1 MHKILLTLLFIFST
15 ITVYA
20 GHTHSFTTEVVE
32 KVKQA
37 TVFISITSPNNNT
50 IDNPEGVGLCSGF
63 IINDKGYIVTNY
75 HCVHKATKLILVFY
89 DEDDWNVYNIEIIGT
104 DPIADL
110 AVIHIPK
117 RKKQLPYLNWSTEE
131 LKDGTH
137 VMAVG
142 HPFGMV
148 WSVTTGVIS
157 NTNRILRSPYVR
169 MLQTD
174 VVLNRG
180 NSGGP
185 LTDSEGNVVGVNTML
200 VNPDP
205 KDKKFIGMSLSI
217 RNDDAKMIVDEL
229 VQGKEFI
236 RPILGLRLFDLT
248 PMNREVVMKLDDVI
262 ESGIDIPNTFGAL
275 VVPSDDLPENIE
287 KLDTIVG
294 LNGKAINRQA
304 DIVEVIRTKKVEDK
318 VNLIVI
324 RDKVYKNVEITLKRL
339 EIDPAVLYDKIKP
352 KEKETKPKIE
362 PPIVEEKKDEI
373 Q

>member
-1 MHKILLTLLFIFST
+1 
-15 ITVYA
+15 
-20 GHTHSFTTEVVE
+20 
-32 KVKQA
+32 
-37 TVFISITSPNNNT
+37 
-50 IDNPEGVGLCSGF
+50 
-63 IINDKGYIVTNY
+63 
-75 HCVHKATKLILVFY
+75 
-89 DEDDWNVYNIEIIGT
+89 
-104 DPIADL
+104 
-110 AVIHIPK
+110 
-117 RKKQLPYLNWSTEE
+117 
-131 LKDGTH
+131 
-137 VMAVG
+137 MAVG

-205 KDKKFIGMSLSI
+205 KDKKFIGMSLSV

-287 KLDTIVG
+287 
-294 LNGKAINRQA
+294 N
-304 DIVEVIRTKKVEDK
+304 
-318 VNLIVI
+318 
-324 RDKVYKNVEITLKRL
+324 
-339 EIDPAVLYDKIKP
+339 
-352 KEKETKPKIE
+352 
-362 PPIVEEKKDEI
+362 
-373 Q
+373 